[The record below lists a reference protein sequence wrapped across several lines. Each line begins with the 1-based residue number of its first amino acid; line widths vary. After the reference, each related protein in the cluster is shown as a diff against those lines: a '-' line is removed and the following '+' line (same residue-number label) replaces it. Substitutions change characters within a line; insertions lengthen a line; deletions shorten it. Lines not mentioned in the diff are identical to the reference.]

1 MNTKSIRLATTA
13 AVAGTAAVAL
23 LVTGCSSNSSSSPA
37 GTTSAAPVSATLTS
51 APASSAAKD
60 APAAGGSSATV
71 GGKAITANFT
81 TTCAKQGGNLALALT
96 DNSNSTYGTLS
107 VSATLTG
114 GSTVQAVGI
123 AGTKGGSN
131 GAAYAVGYGNGVP
144 GGSATVTKTGNTY
157 EVKGTGVGAVD
168 MSNPMAG
175 PQNESFDI
183 TFACTTIVG
192 A

>member
-37 GTTSAAPVSATLTS
+37 STSSAAPVSAALTS
-51 APASSAAKD
+51 APAKD
-60 APAAGGSSATV
+60 APAAGASSATV
-71 GGKAITANFT
+71 GGKAMTANFT
-81 TTCAKQGGNLALALT
+81 TTCAKEGGNLALALT

-107 VSATLTG
+107 VSATVTG
-114 GSTVQAVGI
+114 TNTVQAVGI

-131 GAAYAVGYGNGVP
+131 GAAYALGYGNGVP

-183 TFACTTIVG
+183 TFACSTIVG